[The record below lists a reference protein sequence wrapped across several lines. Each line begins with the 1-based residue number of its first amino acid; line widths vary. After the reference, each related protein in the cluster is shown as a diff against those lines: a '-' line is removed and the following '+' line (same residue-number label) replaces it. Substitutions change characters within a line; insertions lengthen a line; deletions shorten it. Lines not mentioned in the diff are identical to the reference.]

1 MKQPPTLSKIIS
13 PNVIDLA
20 LGTFYM
26 KIVNKNRMELL
37 WTLDITVTNL
47 FLAKK
52 ESILEFP

>member
-1 MKQPPTLSKIIS
+1 
-13 PNVIDLA
+13 
-20 LGTFYM
+20 M
-26 KIVNKNRMELL
+26 KIVNKNRMEFL

>member
-26 KIVNKNRMELL
+26 KIVNKNRMEFL